1 MTSDIRDCLPPD
13 RNPHKPNFVLP
24 RGSIDTHVHVF
35 EPGYPLSPGRGYNP
49 PDSTL
54 ADLEHLHATLG
65 VDRVVFTQPSIYGID
80 NSAIL
85 DAAAAL
91 NAETPNRARCV
102 VAISLDI
109 ADDELAALDAAGV
122 RGVRLNTDNKGG
134 MPIEI
139 RQIPDLVV
147 RIAPFGW
154 HIEFLF
160 PGKDIVEL
168 MPTFSALKV
177 PMSIGHFAYQP
188 ATAGVR
194 APGFQA
200 LLELMRRGNTWMKIS
215 GANRVSATDL
225 PPYDDVKPMARA
237 LIEAAPERDHVGHRL
252 AASQQVRGQSQRWR
266 PGRRA
271 RRLGHR
277 SGDAPQGSGR
287 YARRLLPLLNERT
300 GYLARRSP
308 SRLTMH
314 RYPFAERALD
324 WRRTL
329 TPSWA
334 RQRRTESGRSAPSAA
349 TRPGPGPAQSARPA
363 PCFVRIWTGRKSR

>member
-13 RNPHKPNFVLP
+13 RHPRRPHVALP
-24 RGSIDTHVHVF
+24 KGSIDTHVHVF

-65 VDRVVFTQPSIYGID
+65 VDRVVFTQPSIYGTD

-85 DAAAAL
+85 DAMAAL
-91 NAETPNRARCV
+91 NARTPNRARSV
-102 VAISLDI
+102 VAITMDI
-109 ADDELAALDAAGV
+109 ADEGLAALDASGV

-134 MPIEI
+134 MPIELEEV
-139 RQIPDLVV
+139 PDLVA

-160 PGKDIVEL
+160 PGRDILDL
-168 MPTFSALKV
+168 MPVFTALKV

-188 ATAGVR
+188 ATAGVA

-225 PPYDDVKPMARA
+225 PPYDDVKPMAQA
-237 LIEAAPERDHVGHRL
+237 LIEAAPERIMWGTDWPHPNKYVVNPNDGDLVDAFGDWVTDDAMRRRIMVDTP
-252 AASQQVRGQSQRWR
+252 AAFYR
-266 PGRRA
+266 
-271 RRLGHR
+271 
-277 SGDAPQGSGR
+277 
-287 YARRLLPLLNERT
+287 
-300 GYLARRSP
+300 
-308 SRLTMH
+308 
-314 RYPFAERALD
+314 F
-324 WRRTL
+324 
-329 TPSWA
+329 
-334 RQRRTESGRSAPSAA
+334 
-349 TRPGPGPAQSARPA
+349 
-363 PCFVRIWTGRKSR
+363 